1 MRWLAFPALL
11 HLCVANLGKLVGGD
25 AAAQQSQSYGEDA
38 SSGYCQWMFKIPNLR
53 RNKNPP
59 LAVNK

>member
-1 MRWLAFPALL
+1 LGSWSAEMRPP
-11 HLCVANLGKLVGGD
+11 
-25 AAAQQSQSYGEDA
+25 QQSQSYGEEA
-38 SSGYCQWMFKIPNLR
+38 SSGYCQWRAEIPNLR